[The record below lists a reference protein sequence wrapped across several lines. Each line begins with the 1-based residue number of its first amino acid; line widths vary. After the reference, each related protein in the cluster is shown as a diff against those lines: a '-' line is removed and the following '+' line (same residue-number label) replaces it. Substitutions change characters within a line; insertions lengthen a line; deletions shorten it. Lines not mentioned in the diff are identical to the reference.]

1 MSLATL
7 GCLGII
13 LALLGALVIAPL
25 LLVTGVESQ
34 PQPPEPF
41 DYSGTNNAIV
51 TAIQATSWQIGTID
65 AQLTAEPTT
74 FPPTATLAPQ
84 Q

>member
-1 MSLATL
+1 MSLATI

-13 LALLGALVIAPL
+13 LALLGALIVAPL
-25 LLVTGVESQ
+25 LLITGNEV
-34 PQPPEPF
+34 QPPPAEQF
-41 DYSGTNNAIV
+41 DYSGTNYAIE
-51 TAIQATSWQIGTID
+51 TAILATLWQVSTID

-74 FPPTATLAPQ
+74 YPPTATLAPQ

>member
-1 MSLATL
+1 MSLATI

-13 LALLGALVIAPL
+13 LALLGAMVIAPL
-25 LLVTGVESQ
+25 LLVTGVESE
-34 PQPPEPF
+34 PPRPEPF
-41 DYSGTNNAIV
+41 DYSSTTNAIV
-51 TAIQATSWQIGTID
+51 TAIQATSWEISTID
-65 AQLTAEPTT
+65 ARLTAEPTT